1 MEKTEISVV
10 CDVFRNAKV
19 GEKID
24 FDINGDGKSARLTVV
39 QVCRYAAVTGNYL
52 CAGCYMDS
60 FFGDG
65 DCPYHEACNSG
76 SRPDGK
82 DVVFMDDNTVAEIAE
97 KGEII
102 DVCGNESLR
111 DEYDRLFNAEE
122 PDKPAVYD
130 EEGDVNVGGD
140 IEKLTVADLKMAKGL
155 LEEDLTDII
164 SKFEEKTG
172 VEVRGIGFDDDMGVH
187 VELDI

>member
-1 MEKTEISVV
+1 MEKTEKSVV

-24 FDINGDGKSARLTVV
+24 FDMNGDDKSVRLTVV
-39 QVCRYAAVTGNYL
+39 QVCGDHL
-52 CAGCYMDS
+52 CAGCFMDS

-82 DVVFMDDNTVAEIAE
+82 DVVFVDDIAG
-97 KGEII
+97 KG
-102 DVCGNESLR
+102 SLG
-111 DEYDRLFNAEE
+111 DEYDWLFNAKE
-122 PDKPAVYD
+122 PDNLAVYD

-140 IEKLTVADLKMAKGL
+140 IEKLTVADLKMAKEL
-155 LEEDLTDII
+155 LESDLTDII
-164 SKFEEKTG
+164 SKFEAKTG
-172 VEVRGIGFDDDMGVH
+172 VEVKGIGFNDDMGIH

>member
-1 MEKTEISVV
+1 MEKTEKSVV

-24 FDINGDGKSARLTVV
+24 FDMNGDGKSARLTVV
-39 QVCRYAAVTGNYL
+39 QVCGDRL
-52 CAGCYMDS
+52 CPGCYMDS

-82 DVVFMDDNTVAEIAE
+82 DVVFVDDNMVAEIAG
-97 KGEII
+97 KG
-102 DVCGNESLR
+102 GLGA
-111 DEYDRLFNAEE
+111 EYGWLFNAKE
-122 PDKPAVYD
+122 PDNSAVYD
-130 EEGDVNVGGD
+130 DEGDVNVGGD

-155 LEEDLTDII
+155 LEADLTDII